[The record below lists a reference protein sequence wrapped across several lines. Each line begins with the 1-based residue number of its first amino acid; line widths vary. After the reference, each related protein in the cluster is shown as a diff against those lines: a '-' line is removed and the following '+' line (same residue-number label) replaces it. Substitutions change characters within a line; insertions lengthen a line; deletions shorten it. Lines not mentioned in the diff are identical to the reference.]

1 MIRAI
6 LLDIDNTLLDFDA
19 YVQTALEEGFA
30 QYGLGEYTPQV
41 YQTFLS
47 INGPLWHA
55 LERGELTYQEL
66 LQVRWNKVFAALGI
80 AFDGLTFEKY
90 FKGRLFHTAIPE
102 AGAEDLLDRLEGKYI
117 LATASNGPYEQQIN
131 RLKLAGMF
139 DKCSHHFISEAM
151 GVAKP
156 AKDYFD
162 HCLAKINQTQSIP
175 LTPQEVLMI
184 GDSLSSDIAGAK
196 NAGMKTCFYDKHKTG
211 DTKGLCPDF
220 TVQTLSEIPD
230 LLD

>member
-1 MIRAI
+1 MIRAV

-19 YVQTALEEGFA
+19 YVQTAMKEGFK
-30 QYGLGEYTPQV
+30 QFGLGEYTSQT

-55 LERGELTYQEL
+55 LERGEITYQEL

-80 AFDGLTFEKY
+80 TFDGLTFEKY

-102 AGAEDLLDRLEGKYI
+102 QGAEELLSHLQGRFV

-131 RLKLAGMF
+131 RLKLAKMY
-139 DKCSHHFISEAM
+139 DKFSHHFISEAM

-156 AKDYFD
+156 AKEYFD
-162 HCLAKINQTQSIP
+162 YCLNKINQDQPNPILP
-175 LTPQEVLMI
+175 HEVLMI
-184 GDSLSSDIAGAK
+184 GDSLTSDMAGAMH
-196 NAGMKTCFYDKHKTG
+196 AGLKTCFYDKHKRE
-211 DTKGLCPDF
+211 DTKGLAVDF
-220 TVQTLSEIPD
+220 IVTHLQEIGS
-230 LLD
+230 LL

>member
-19 YVQTALEEGFA
+19 YVQTALREGFD
-30 QYGLGEYTPQV
+30 QFGLGEYTPQV

-55 LERGELTYQEL
+55 LERGEITYQEL

-80 AFDGLTFEKY
+80 TFDGLTFEKY

-102 AGAEDLLDRLEGKYI
+102 AGATELLNGLQGRYI
-117 LATASNGPYEQQIN
+117 LAPASNGPYEQQIN
-131 RLKLAGMF
+131 RLKLAEMF
-139 DKCSHHFISEAM
+139 DQCSHHFISEAM

-156 AKDYFD
+156 AKEYFD
-162 HCLAKINQTQSIP
+162 YCLAHINQTLSDPIA
-175 LTPQEVLMI
+175 PQEVLMI

-196 NAGMKTCFYDKHKTG
+196 NAGMKTCFYNKHKTE

-220 TVQTLSEIPD
+220 TVQALSQIPD

>member
-1 MIRAI
+1 MIRAV

-19 YVQTALEEGFA
+19 YVQTAMKEGFE
-30 QYGLGEYTPQV
+30 QFGLGEYTQNT
-41 YQTFLS
+41 YEIFLS

-55 LERGELTYQEL
+55 LEKKEITYQEL

-80 AFDGLTFEKY
+80 TFDGLAFEKY

-102 AGAEDLLDRLEGKYI
+102 QGAEKLLNYLQGRYI

-131 RLKLAGMF
+131 RLKISGMY
-139 DKCSHHFISEAM
+139 DKMAHHFISEAM

-156 AKDYFD
+156 AWEYFD
-162 HCLAKINQTQSIP
+162 YCLTEINRN
-175 LTPQEVLMI
+175 LTDAVKPDEVLMI

-196 NAGMKTCFYDKHKTG
+196 AYGMKTCFYDKQKKG
-211 DTKGLCPDF
+211 DTKGLCPDYIV
-220 TVQTLSEIPD
+220 TD
-230 LLD
+230 LEKILNIL